1 MLLLQ
6 GAQVKSLVGEL
17 RSLMPHGV
25 AKKKRALNLA
35 LNPVDEWSPTF
46 LAPGT
51 SFMED
56 SFSMDGV
63 VGQGWFGAD

>member
-1 MLLLQ
+1 
-6 GAQVKSLVGEL
+6 
-17 RSLMPHGV
+17 MPHGV

-56 SFSMDGV
+56 SFSMDRV